1 MIEFAGFFV
10 SYYFGV
16 KTGSIFTIYALQQG
30 WKFGA
35 TLLKRWDGT
44 QKKIKKKMS
53 SNNEKTIDNQCHLRE
68 YRMKEGKQNRK
79 EVKERK
85 ATVFNQKNIKN
96 YVYLQLPL

>member
-1 MIEFAGFFV
+1 
-10 SYYFGV
+10 
-16 KTGSIFTIYALQQG
+16 
-30 WKFGA
+30 
-35 TLLKRWDGT
+35 
-44 QKKIKKKMS
+44 MS